1 MTDVRFYH
9 LMTRR
14 LEDVLPDMLLKTI
27 ERGQRAVVLC
37 AAPEQAQRL
46 DEHLWT
52 FRPDSFLPHGR
63 LKDGSEADQP
73 VFITATAENP
83 NQANVI
89 FLTADEQMDIGGYAL
104 CCDLF
109 DGRDDAAVQAARTK
123 WKAYK
128 AAGHAVQYFQQD
140 ENGRWQKA
148 AGQSAGA

>member
-9 LMTRR
+9 LMTKR
-14 LEDVLPDMLLKTI
+14 LEDVLPDMLLKTV
-27 ERGQRAVVLC
+27 ERGQRAVVFC
-37 AAPEQAQRL
+37 AAPELAQRL

-63 LKDGSEADQP
+63 LKDGTQGDQP
-73 VFITATAENP
+73 VFITADGENP
-83 NQANVI
+83 NDAKVI
-89 FLTADEQMDIGGYAL
+89 FLTAADGQADISGYDL

-109 DGRDDAAVQAARTK
+109 DGRDDAAVQAARAR

-140 ENGRWQKA
+140 ENGRWQ
-148 AGQSAGA
+148 SPSP